1 MAGGRGRF
9 LIVLITSLGV
19 ALLLIIAPLFIAT
32 PPTYCKGCH
41 KMEPYYNSWKVSTHG
56 QVRIRCESCHV
67 KPEFLSRVLFK
78 LNFYGAVYG
87 ELFNQKL
94 KPWAVTNPPLA
105 ACRQCHS
112 LNRERSTS
120 GDLKISH
127 RIHVVEAKLKCTF
140 CHSGAVHPD
149 VGKLGKMNPPRKLC
163 VKCHEDQIENCSY
176 CHVVRKGEL
185 GEFRQFQH
193 L

>member
-1 MAGGRGRF
+1 
-9 LIVLITSLGV
+9 
-19 ALLLIIAPLFIAT
+19 
-32 PPTYCKGCH
+32 
-41 KMEPYYNSWKVSTHG
+41 MEPYYESWKISTHG
-56 QVRIRCESCHV
+56 QVHIGCQSCHV

-78 LNFYGAVYG
+78 LNLYGEVYG
-87 ELFNQKL
+87 GLFNQKL

-120 GDLKISH
+120 GDLKINH
-127 RIHVVEAKLKCTF
+127 RIHVEKAKLRCTF
-140 CHSGAVHPD
+140 CHSGVAHPE

-163 VKCHEDQIENCSY
+163 IKCHEEQMKDCSF
-176 CHVVRKGEL
+176 CHVVRQGFL
-185 GEFRQFQH
+185 GKFKLSEH